1 MTDSKKAYFRTT
13 ELATVPT
20 TVGQLQMMTVKS
32 PSLKGRGDLTLYV
45 PDQAQGRV
53 DLPVVILL
61 HGVYG
66 SHWAWALKG
75 QAHETLQRL
84 IDEGAIEPMILAMPS
99 DGLWGDGS
107 GYVPHLSQDFEQ
119 WIVQDVPEAV
129 HVATG
134 NALAVPHYIAGL
146 SMGGF
151 GALRIGAKYPN
162 RFAAFAGH
170 SSITEVAQMG
180 LFVEEDLS
188 AYVHDVD
195 AQSVLSTI
203 LRQRESLRPFRF
215 DCGVDDVLIEHN
227 RKLEQSLRE
236 AAIDFSYE
244 EFPGGHEWAYWQ
256 THIERTF
263 KFFAQQSDVIKNL

>member
-1 MTDSKKAYFRTT
+1 MKDSEQNTFRTT

-20 TVGQLQMMTVKS
+20 SVGTLQMMTVKS
-32 PSLKGRGDLTLYV
+32 PALKGRADLTLYV
-45 PDQAQGRV
+45 PDQAKDRANV
-53 DLPVVILL
+53 PVVILL

-75 QAHETLQRL
+75 QAHVTLQRL
-84 IDEGAIEPMILAMPS
+84 IDEEAIEPMIVAMPS

-107 GYVPHLSQDFEQ
+107 GYVPHVSQNFEQ
-119 WIVQDVPEAV
+119 WIVEDVPQAV

-134 NALAVPHYIAGL
+134 NALDAPHCIAGL

-170 SSITEVAQMG
+170 SSITAVEQMA

-188 AYVHDVD
+188 AYRHGPD
-195 AQSVLSTI
+195 AQSVLATI
-203 LRQRESLRPFRF
+203 LGQRESLRPFRF
-215 DCGVDDVLIEHN
+215 DCGVDDLLIEHN
-227 RKLEQSLRE
+227 HALAHALTE
-236 AAIDFSYE
+236 AGVSFEYAE
-244 EFPGGHEWAYWQ
+244 HPGGHEWPYWQ
-256 THIERTF
+256 EHLAESFR
-263 KFFAQQSDVIKNL
+263 FFDQVLRARRG